1 MESINTS
8 QGSEQSGGLPF
19 AAAPINPEVL
29 DTELADGA
37 SRAPYSPDAPPE
49 LTEIE
54 RRDSVSVSPGRAA
67 LRRFLRDKR
76 AVACLGLIVFI
87 IAFSFVF
94 PPLYTHIGPSFIG
107 GVSGT
112 LHVTPAQYHTP
123 TWQEQ
128 ENSDSPSSMFP
139 LGPNS
144 LKYPLGTDTNGRDI
158 FARLMAGVNI
168 SIIIAL
174 AVEVFDIS
182 LGLFF
187 GTLAGYF
194 AGWLDTV
201 LARFTDIMFAFPG
214 LLLII
219 LIGATL
225 GPILDGRLG
234 AGVGRIVLLIG
245 AIGFLAWPLMMR
257 YVRGQTLQLKEQQY
271 IEAARTVGTSS
282 PGIITRHIIPNLLNV
297 VIVASTLN
305 ILGTITLEAGISLLG
320 VGIQEPQTSLG
331 LMISDTTAVVYTPAW
346 VELVWP
352 ALTLI
357 TLVVAFAFVGDGVR
371 DAFDPRTKD

>member
-1 MESINTS
+1 MERLDTTQRPDDESD
-8 QGSEQSGGLPF
+8 LPF
-19 AAAPINPEVL
+19 VVGPINPEGI
-29 DTELADGA
+29 EIESEAA
-37 SRAPYSPDAPPE
+37 QRAQR
-49 LTEIE
+49 EIE
-54 RRDSVSVSPGRAA
+54 RRDSTSVSPGRAA
-67 LRRFLRDKR
+67 LRRFLRDGR
-76 AVACLGLIVFI
+76 AVFCLGVIVFI
-87 IAFSFVF
+87 IVFSFVF
-94 PPLYTHIGPSFIG
+94 PPIYRQIGPDFIG

-112 LHVTPAQYHTP
+112 LRVTPQQYHTP
-123 TWQEQ
+123 SWQEQ
-128 ENSDSPSSMFP
+128 SRSDGPSTFFP
-139 LGPNS
+139 LGAKS
-144 LKYPLGTDTNGRDI
+144 LEYPFGTDTNGRDI
-158 FARLMAGVNI
+158 FARLMAGVNV

-174 AVEVFDIS
+174 SVEIFDVG
-182 LGLFF
+182 LGLLF

-225 GPILDGRLG
+225 GPILDSKMG

-245 AIGFLAWPLMMR
+245 AIGFLSWPLMMR

-282 PGIITRHIIPNLLNV
+282 GAIITRHIIPNLLNV

-305 ILGTITLEAGISLLG
+305 ILGTIGLEAGISLLG

-331 LMISDTTAVVYTPAW
+331 LMINDAVNTIYTSW
-346 VELVWP
+346 TELFWP
-352 ALTLI
+352 ALTL
-357 TLVVAFAFVGDGVR
+357 VVLIVCFAFVGDGIR